1 MGRMPGSQ
9 PTWARSA
16 SVHAPAARRKRPAG
30 RRQLDASNAP
40 NEQLCPDL
48 GFQIAYLPAEG
59 GLRRVQPA
67 LGRERQAA
75 LLGDRNKKAQVP

>member
-1 MGRMPGSQ
+1 MIEKCP
-9 PTWARSA
+9 A
-16 SVHAPAARRKRPAG
+16 S

-40 NEQLCPDL
+40 NEQLSADF
-48 GFQIAYLPAEG
+48 GFQIAYLPTKG
-59 GLRRVQPA
+59 GLSRVQPA